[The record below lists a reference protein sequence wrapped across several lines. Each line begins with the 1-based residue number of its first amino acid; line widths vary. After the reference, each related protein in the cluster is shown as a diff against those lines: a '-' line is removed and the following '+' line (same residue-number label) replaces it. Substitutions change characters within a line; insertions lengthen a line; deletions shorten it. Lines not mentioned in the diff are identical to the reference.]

1 MTRTRPFCLVAA
13 IIFGLIAVIHLYR
26 LATHLPVTLGN
37 HSIPISLSI
46 VAIVVAAVLAVGLF
60 RESRTP

>member
-1 MTRTRPFCLVAA
+1 MTRTRPFSLVAA
-13 IIFGLIAVIHLYR
+13 IIFGLIALIHLYR
-26 LATHLPVTLGN
+26 LATQFPVTLGR
-37 HSIPISLSI
+37 HTIPLWLSI